1 MVTLFMRKSVIL
13 LFLFILL
20 PSLKLSAQNQSDNTG
35 LYKVWTIAEF
45 IENGKKYAESDM
57 VEVIVDFREDGTYI
71 YWEENDSEDGV
82 WEMTADKKQ
91 IVFDKGTDREL
102 IWDVVSIDE
111 TRLEVKFTSG
121 KSKYKFTFVPKEKR
135 VD

>member
-35 LYKVWTIAEF
+35 LYKVWTINEF

-82 WEMTADKKQ
+82 WEITSDRKQ

-102 IWDVVSIDE
+102 VWDILSIDE